1 VRDTEVLTELSHAR
15 DCFRTNYLGSGNR
28 ENPPIKEKKVWIL
41 MIKTGSADYINNYSI
56 FYL

>member
-1 VRDTEVLTELSHAR
+1 VLTELSHAR